1 MIGLQF
7 PVGTGAEPAFPEP
20 CRDFTCRE
28 TQADVRVLLPQKLEV
43 MRRKVD
49 QDETATRL
57 QHANRFY

>member
-7 PVGTGAEPAFPEP
+7 PVGTGAEPAFPKP
-20 CRDFTCRE
+20 SRDFTRRE
-28 TQADVRVLLPQKLEV
+28 TQPDMCVLLPQKLEV

-57 QHANRFY
+57 QHTNRLY